1 MRLRRSSR
9 VLVVAPLLAAM
20 LLTGCSKK
28 DTASAAP
35 VAYQARDLRTGDDV
49 DLADLR
55 GKAVLVSS
63 WATWCAPCRE
73 ELPEL
78 DRLYQ
83 QRKADGLEVVAVNV
97 DPAGASSKQVIPTV
111 DELGLTMPT
120 WKDGEAGFVEAFG
133 AVSVP
138 TNVLVGRDGKVIKRW
153 SGPIDPDSDEVR
165 QRVAEALG

>member
-1 MRLRRSSR
+1 MRVRRS
-9 VLVVAPLLAAM
+9 AIALLAAPFLAAA
-20 LLTGCSKK
+20 LLTGCSK
-28 DTASAAP
+28 DHAASGEP
-35 VAYQARDLRTGDDV
+35 VEYQAQDLRTGDPV
-49 DLADLR
+49 DLADLQ

-63 WATWCAPCRE
+63 WATWCAPCRK

-83 QRKADGLEVVAVNV
+83 DRKAEGLEVVAVNV

-111 DELGLTMPT
+111 DELELTMPT

-138 TNVLVGRDGKVIKRW
+138 TNVLVGRDGEVIERW
-153 SGPIDPDSDEVR
+153 NGPIDPDSDEVR
-165 QRVAEALG
+165 AAIDEALG